1 MKASFAYD
9 ADYDPAAPVMV
20 IGLGPSG
27 AELPRQVLT
36 AFVDTG
42 ADATMIPAPLLAE
55 AGCRYVEQRRLRG
68 ILGEARVVNLYL
80 ASVHIAGVVIH
91 GIRAVA
97 ARDTTEAILGRDV
110 LSQLE
115 IVLNGPAQELWLP

>member
-1 MKASFAYD
+1 M
-9 ADYDPAAPVMV
+9 
-20 IGLGPSG
+20 
-27 AELPRQVLT
+27 
-36 AFVDTG
+36 
-42 ADATMIPAPLLAE
+42 
-55 AGCRYVEQRRLRG
+55 
-68 ILGEARVVNLYL
+68 NLYL

-110 LSQLE
+110 LNQLE